1 MAKIN
6 TELLLKS
13 IENNFVL
20 VHLLTERVKELRKG
34 ARPLVVTDSKS
45 ALEVAAQEIAQGK
58 LDFKYGN
65 EG

>member
-6 TELLLKS
+6 SELLLKS
-13 IENNFVL
+13 IENNFIL

-34 ARPLVVTDSKS
+34 ARALVETKSKS
-45 ALEVAAQEIAQGK
+45 ALEIAAMEIEQGK
-58 LDFKYGN
+58 LDFKYGS